1 MSTEVSANDLPLVCK
16 GPDAQSL
23 CAFPDVC
30 MSPPGPP
37 VGPLPIPYPS
47 TALAADLAQGSK
59 TVKAGGKA
67 IAIEGAFISKTTG
80 DEAATRSFGAA
91 VVTGEI
97 QGKAYPQSFS
107 PNVKV
112 EGKAVVRSL
121 DLMTHNHAGAT
132 PGNTPPWPILGT

>member
-1 MSTEVSANDLPLVCK
+1 MSSKVLANQLPVVSK
-16 GPDAQSL
+16 GPDAKSL

-37 VGPLPIPYPS
+37 VGPLPLPYPS
-47 TALAADLAQGSK
+47 TAMATDLSGGSK
-59 TVKAGGKA
+59 TVKAGGSEVMIKD
-67 IAIEGAFISKTTG
+67 AFISKTAG
-80 DEAATRSFGAA
+80 DEAATHSFGAA
-91 VVTGEI
+91 LVTGQI

-112 EGKAVVRSL
+112 EGKAVVRST
-121 DLMTHNHAGAT
+121 DLMTHNHAGAM

>member
-1 MSTEVSANDLPLVCK
+1 MSSKVSANDLPLVCK
-16 GPDAQSL
+16 GPDAKSVA
-23 CAFPDVC
+23 AFPDVC

-37 VGPLPIPYPS
+37 VGPLPLPYPS
-47 TALAADLAQGSK
+47 TAMAADLVDGSK
-59 TVKAGGKA
+59 TVKAAGSPIMIKGSC
-67 IAIEGAFISKTTG
+67 ISKTTG
-80 DEAATRSFGAA
+80 DEAATHAFGAA
-91 VVTGEI
+91 LVTGQI

-121 DLMTHNHAGAT
+121 DLVTHNHAGAM